1 MIRSRRSV
9 WRLVPD
15 ASTISF
21 MSLTRILS
29 RVMPGGPHQPPA
41 SPPFDCG
48 LVCSESEGGSC
59 SLLLFIHRVQ
69 GLPPGLYLLVRDMTQ
84 LDTLMAE
91 LSSEFGW
98 SLCAP
103 KQDNTTGFTVG
114 ARAVPRG
121 PERAVE
127 RLQLLASGVLPLF
140 CLAVGDVAA
149 YAKQAMCH
157 QDVAGDG
164 AFSVAMIAPLPRPST
179 DESAATGP
187 SVSSMPCF
195 GRRYR
200 EVLWEC
206 GLIGQILY
214 LACEAEGEHFHGT
227 GLGCYFDEAVDV
239 VLGVSSRTSSYR
251 CLYGF
256 ACGAG
261 VVGELSDAAHGNE
274 GGVRY

>member
-1 MIRSRRSV
+1 MR
-9 WRLVPD
+9 
-15 ASTISF
+15 F
-21 MSLTRILS
+21 TRILS
-29 RVMPGGPHQPPA
+29 RVMPGGPHQPPD

-48 LVCSESEGGSC
+48 LVCADSEGGSC
-59 SLLLFIHRVQ
+59 SLLLFIHRVH
-69 GLPPGLYLLVRDMTQ
+69 GLPPGLYILVRDMTQ
-84 LDTLMAE
+84 LDALMAG

-103 KQDNTTGFTVG
+103 KQDDNTGLTVG

-127 RLQLLASGVLPLF
+127 TLQLLASGVLPLF
-140 CLAVGDVAA
+140 CLAVGDVQN

-164 AFSVAMIAPLPRPST
+164 AFSVAMIAPLPKQEAPDDNQKRASPI
-179 DESAATGP
+179 ELAAP
-187 SVSSMPCF
+187 VSSSVPCF

-200 EVLWEC
+200 EALWEC
-206 GLIGQILY
+206 GLIGQMLY

-227 GLGCYFDEAVDV
+227 SLGCFFDEAVDQ
-239 VLGVSSRTSSYR
+239 VLGLTSRSSKYR
-251 CLYGF
+251 CLLGF

-261 VVGELSDAAHGNE
+261 VVGELGDDAHDSESWARH
-274 GGVRY
+274 